1 MTDRLSTDQ
10 LTQANALRQAGQYAL
25 ALRQLEGCEDWPAPD
40 NARGTLLKAQ
50 ILVRPE
56 PARSL
61 ELLAATQDLFETP
74 EDRFAYYVTSGRAYA
89 YVRNFE
95 AAAEMARRAQ
105 PLTERVDL
113 ASRCWL
119 WYQRAQL
126 RLVQRQ
132 FDPADADVEKL
143 LAQSDPNGMFLG
155 RMLRA
160 YMHAGA
166 ADYAA
171 QSADLRAAV
180 QIATTHPGTCD
191 LALLALQVHALLRL
205 GLETGDLAAMQ
216 AGSDGFEWIPWTDD
230 LQTDRFLCLR
240 ALGWNAFLR
249 GEPAQAQWLFKDSKA
264 CATNDAWRV
273 MAHVDRAYVARMNGN
288 EPWATEELAAAHA
301 IARTVDW
308 PDFRGEERQALVML
322 ATLFA
327 PTDMARAQHYVSLYM
342 QLGKEGISPNV
353 ALASDRRADAFE
365 MYAMGRVQQVI
376 GNDTLAI
383 ATLQDAY
390 EIFSAAGYR
399 FRAALTAFALFEATG
414 DGGWIERARTD
425 AEIYPNSALYNR
437 LAHQPAEPVAPPLR
451 ELTPLQRQVAYAL
464 CEGLE
469 LGELS
474 QRFSR
479 SAFTLERHVNAVYE
493 HFGLKSRAALR
504 ACMKSWNL
512 V

>member
-1 MTDRLSTDQ
+1 MTDQSSTDQ
-10 LTQANALRQAGQYAL
+10 LMQAIALRQAGQYTQ
-25 ALRQLEGCEDWPAPD
+25 ALRQLEGCEHWPAPE
-40 NARGTLLKAQ
+40 NARGALLKAQ
-50 ILVRPE
+50 ILVRRE
-56 PARSL
+56 PARTL

-74 EDRFAYYVTSGRAYA
+74 EDRFGYYVASARAYT

-95 AAAEMARRAQ
+95 AALEMAQEAQ
-105 PLTERVDL
+105 ALADGVDS
-113 ASRCWL
+113 AAQCWL

-126 RLVQRQ
+126 RLVRRE
-132 FDPADADVEKL
+132 FDPKDADVEKL

-155 RMLRA
+155 RMIRA
-160 YMHAGA
+160 YVHAGM

-171 QSADLRAAV
+171 QMADLRAAV
-180 QIATTHPGTCD
+180 QIATAHPGTCD

-216 AGSDGFEWIPWTDD
+216 AGSDGFAWMPWTDD

-240 ALGWNAFLR
+240 ALGWSAFLH
-249 GEPAQAQWLFKDSKA
+249 GEPAQAQWFFRDSKA

-273 MAHVDRAYVARMNGN
+273 MTHVDRAYVARMNGN

-353 ALASDRRADAFE
+353 ALAYDRRAEAFE
-365 MYAMGRVQQVI
+365 KYAMGRVQQVI
-376 GNDTLAI
+376 GNDRLAA
-383 ATLQDAY
+383 ATLQEAY
-390 EIFSAAGYR
+390 DIFAGAGYR
-399 FRAALTAFALFEATG
+399 LRAALTAFALFEATG
-414 DGGWIERARTD
+414 HVQWIERARAD
-425 AEIYPNSALYNR
+425 AEIYPNSALYSR
-437 LAHQPAEPVAPPLR
+437 LAQQPAEPVALPLR
-451 ELTPLQRQVAYAL
+451 DLTPLQRQIAYAL

-479 SAFTLERHVNAVYE
+479 SAFTLERHVNAIYE
-493 HFGLKSRAALR
+493 HFGLKNRSALR
-504 ACMKSWNL
+504 ACMQSWNL

>member
-1 MTDRLSTDQ
+1 MIEPLSTDQ
-10 LTQANALRQAGQYAL
+10 LSQAYALRQAGQYTE
-25 ALRQLEGCEDWPAPD
+25 ALRQLEGCENWPAPE
-40 NARGTLLKAQ
+40 NARGALLKAQ
-50 ILVRPE
+50 ILVRRE
-56 PARSL
+56 PVRTL
-61 ELLAATQDLFETP
+61 ELLAATQDLFETAG
-74 EDRFAYYVTSGRAYA
+74 DRFAYYVTSGRAYT

-95 AAAEMARRAQ
+95 AAAEMSQEAQ
-105 PLTERVDL
+105 ALADRVDP
-113 ASRCWL
+113 AARCWL

-132 FDPADADVEKL
+132 FDPKDADVEKL

-155 RMLRA
+155 RMIRA

-180 QIATTHPGTCD
+180 QIATAHPGTCD

-205 GLETGDLAAMQ
+205 GLETGDVAAMQ
-216 AGSDGFEWIPWTDD
+216 GGSDGFAWIPWTDD
-230 LQTDRFLCLR
+230 LQADRFLCLR
-240 ALGWNAFLR
+240 ALGWSAFLR
-249 GEPAQAQWLFKDSKA
+249 GEPAQAQWFFRDSKA

-342 QLGKEGISPNV
+342 QLGKERISPNV
-353 ALASDRRADAFE
+353 ALAYDRRAAAFE
-365 MYAMGRVQQVI
+365 KYAMGRVQQVI
-376 GNDTLAI
+376 GNDVLAI
-383 ATLQDAY
+383 STLQEAY
-390 EIFSAAGYR
+390 AIFSAAGYR
-399 FRAALTAFALFEATG
+399 FRAALTAFALFEATA
-414 DGGWIERARTD
+414 DAHWIERARTD
-425 AEIYPNSALYNR
+425 AEIYPNSALYSR
-437 LAHQPAEPVAPPLR
+437 LAQQPAEPVAPPLR
-451 ELTPLQRQVAYAL
+451 GLTPLQRQIAYAL

-493 HFGLKSRAALR
+493 HLGLKSRAALR
-504 ACMKSWNL
+504 ACLQYWNL